1 MHKSGEQG
9 SLDISNRKLIFMAHL
24 RPFWMV
30 YFKSFEVTAMIF
42 ILDEEHEE
50 NPSCMH
56 ILENESDLTW
66 TNISSKVD
74 KIFTLFKSFLTLDI
88 WSMSKAVT

>member
-30 YFKSFEVTAMIF
+30 YFKSFEVTEVTALVF
-42 ILDEEHEE
+42 ILDEE

-88 WSMSKAVT
+88 WSMSQAVT